1 MIRSSSVVGAGVAQA
16 AENVVVASADRD
28 DTMAVDNS
36 LRIVAGQPGEL
47 AEPFDTGGE
56 QSADRTMTGHRS
68 EPGSSGFE
76 KFCSAGIDELPS
88 HEI

>member
-1 MIRSSSVVGAGVAQA
+1 MIRSTSIVGAGVAQA

-28 DTMAVDNS
+28 DPVAVDNS

-56 QSADRTMTGHRS
+56 
-68 EPGSSGFE
+68 
-76 KFCSAGIDELPS
+76 
-88 HEI
+88 